1 MTTTTRGKRGP
12 YAKTAETKAT
22 IGRAALDIVREKGHR
37 ALTTAEVS
45 ERAGVSE
52 ATRFYHF
59 PTRDHLLVAAMEAAE
74 VESEAFMGDEAANPA
89 VGLDIVPARL
99 VRRGMTQVNE
109 LRLFAALAGEA
120 PDPEHP
126 AHDFLKRHNER
137 SVEAYAAAIRQR
149 MAEGLAHPDLGSVS
163 VARQM
168 IAVWNG
174 LQSQWLT
181 DPTFDLADEI
191 VQAWRRL
198 TGQPAME
205 AKKALEALLDQI

>member
-1 MTTTTRGKRGP
+1 VTTATRGKRGP

-22 IGRAALDIVREKGHR
+22 IAKAALDVVRELGHGG
-37 ALTTAEVS
+37 LTTAEVS

-74 VESEAFMGDEAANPA
+74 AENEAFMGADADNAQ
-89 VGLDIVPARL
+89 VGLEDIPGRIA
-99 VRRGMTQVNE
+99 RRGMTNVND
-109 LRLFAALAGEA
+109 LRLFASLAGQA
-120 PDPEHP
+120 TDPEHP

-137 SVEAYAAAIRQR
+137 AVQGYAQGIRLR
-149 MAEGLAHPDLGSVS
+149 MAEGLAHPDLDPDS
-163 VARQM
+163 VARHM
-168 IAVWNG
+168 VAIWNG
-174 LQSQWLT
+174 LQSQWLI
-181 DPTFDLADEI
+181 DPSFDLADEI

-205 AKKALEALLDQI
+205 AKKALEQLLDQI

>member
-1 MTTTTRGKRGP
+1 MTTATRGKRGP

-22 IGRAALDIVREKGHR
+22 IAKAALDVVRELGHGG
-37 ALTTAEVS
+37 LTTAEVS

-74 VESEAFMGDEAANPA
+74 AENEAFMGADADNAQ
-89 VGLDIVPARL
+89 VGLEDIPGRIA
-99 VRRGMTQVNE
+99 RRGMTNVND
-109 LRLFAALAGEA
+109 LRLFASLAGQA
-120 PDPEHP
+120 TDPEHP

-137 SVEAYAAAIRQR
+137 AVQGYAQGIRLR
-149 MAEGLAHPDLGSVS
+149 MAEGLAHPDLDPDS
-163 VARQM
+163 VARHM
-168 IAVWNG
+168 VAIWNG
-174 LQSQWLT
+174 LQSQWLI
-181 DPTFDLADEI
+181 DPSFDLADEI

-205 AKKALEALLDQI
+205 AKKALEQLLDQI

>member
-1 MTTTTRGKRGP
+1 MTTATRGKRGP

-22 IGRAALDIVREKGHR
+22 IAKAALDVVRELGHGG
-37 ALTTAEVS
+37 LTTAEVS

-74 VESEAFMGDEAANPA
+74 AENEAFMGADAENAQ
-89 VGLDIVPARL
+89 VGLEDIPGRIA
-99 VRRGMTQVNE
+99 RRGMTNVND
-109 LRLFAALAGEA
+109 LRLFASLAGQA
-120 PDPEHP
+120 TDPEHP

-137 SVEAYAAAIRQR
+137 AVQGYAQGIRLR
-149 MAEGLAHPDLGSVS
+149 MAEGLAHPDLDPDS
-163 VARQM
+163 VARHM
-168 IAVWNG
+168 VAIWNG
-174 LQSQWLT
+174 LQSQWLI
-181 DPTFDLADEI
+181 DPSFDLADEI

-205 AKKALEALLDQI
+205 AKKALEQLLDQI

>member
-1 MTTTTRGKRGP
+1 MTTATRGKRGP

-22 IGRAALDIVREKGHR
+22 IAKAALDVVRELGHGG
-37 ALTTAEVS
+37 LTTAEVS

-74 VESEAFMGDEAANPA
+74 AENEAFMGADADNAQ
-89 VGLDIVPARL
+89 VGLEDIPGRIA
-99 VRRGMTQVNE
+99 RRGMTNVND
-109 LRLFAALAGEA
+109 LRLFASLAGQA
-120 PDPEHP
+120 TDPEHP

-137 SVEAYAAAIRQR
+137 AVQGYAQGIRLR
-149 MAEGLAHPDLGSVS
+149 MAEGLAHPDLDPDS
-163 VARQM
+163 VARHM
-168 IAVWNG
+168 VAIWNG
-174 LQSQWLT
+174 LQSQWLI
-181 DPTFDLADEI
+181 DPSFDLADEI

-205 AKKALEALLDQI
+205 